1 MNSLK
6 RTARIAAILI
16 LAIVVVGPIG
26 LMLPSSLIVPGD
38 AAATADSV
46 SASEST
52 FRIGVAAQGVLILL
66 EIALPIVLYVLL
78 GPVNKTLSLIAAS
91 ARLAM
96 ATVQGINV
104 FNHLAALLLLNGG
117 ESMTAFASDQVQ
129 ALVLFFLNLHS
140 QAELVWGLFF
150 GLHLLVLGYLVYKA
164 DYLPGYLGVVLI
176 VASACYLV
184 SGFGKILLP
193 QLEDIWVWIGYLS
206 IIEIAFPI
214 WLLFRGVKDRQPA
227 GGEVGS

>member
-6 RTARIAAILI
+6 RTARIAAILT
-16 LAIVVVGPIG
+16 LAIVVAGPIG

-38 AAATADSV
+38 AAATVDNV
-46 SASEST
+46 LASEST

-78 GPVNKTLSLIAAS
+78 RPVNKTLSMIAAA

-96 ATVQGINV
+96 ATVQGVNV

-117 ESMTAFASDQVQ
+117 ESLTAFASDQLQ

-140 QAELVWGLFF
+140 QVELVWGLFF
-150 GLHLLVLGYLVYKA
+150 GLHLLVLGYLVVKA
-164 DYLPGYLGVVLI
+164 DYFPGFLGAALL
-176 VASACYLV
+176 VASLCYLV
-184 SGFGKILLP
+184 AGFGKILLP
-193 QLEDIWVWIGYLS
+193 RFEDVYTWIGYAS
-206 IIEIAFPI
+206 IIEIVFPI
-214 WLLFRGVKDRQPA
+214 WLLIKGVKNRSPA
-227 GGEVGS
+227 GAEAGF